1 MPPKAKTRRKR
12 TTATTKAAS
21 TPQIRRICNVVP
33 SKDTAEDW
41 KFEHAVAS
49 GALGV
54 TAALPASVDLRKSW
68 WTVGDQGGTGSCVG
82 WASADGVMRYHMVKD
97 NKLKTSELLSPR
109 YVWMASKE
117 MDKNKTRPES
127 FVEEAGTSLKTAM
140 DICRKYGVV
149 SMGLLNFDIHTL
161 MYTGDEKS
169 FYAAAAQRRITS
181 YFNLGKNFNQW
192 KAWLAAHGPIMA
204 GLSVDQAWDNA
215 SQTHGNIDVFQPNTV
230 RGGHAVTVV
239 GYTAAGRFII
249 RNSWGTGWGDKGFG
263 YATTAY
269 IAAGFFDEAYGVTL

>member
-12 TTATTKAAS
+12 TTANDGASS
-21 TPQIRRICNVVP
+21 TPNIRRICNVVP

-49 GALGV
+49 GALGA

-68 WTVGDQGGTGSCVG
+68 WTVGDQGETGSCVG
-82 WASADGVMRYHMVKD
+82 WASADGVVRYHMVKA

-117 MDKNKTRPES
+117 MDKDKKRPES

-169 FYAAAAQRRITS
+169 FYASAAQRRITS

-192 KAWLAAHGPIMA
+192 KSWLASHGPIMA

-215 SQTHGNIDVFQPNTV
+215 NQTHGNIDVFQPNTI

-249 RNSWGTGWGDKGFG
+249 RNSWGRVWGDKVQTG
-263 YATTAY
+263 YIGNTTDREH
-269 IAAGFFDEAYGVTL
+269 G